1 MPTSD
6 RLLALVAPIVEA
18 AGVELVDLE
27 YGGGSLRVVVD
38 EPGGI
43 GTERLG
49 AVTVAV
55 SRALDEADP
64 LPGRYTLEVS
74 SPGVERPL
82 RTPDHFRR
90 AVGQRVTLRDTGTEG
105 SPSRRIVGVV
115 LAADDATVTVRA
127 DPERASEDPTEVQL
141 GYDRIDRA
149 RTLFEWGPAPKPGKG
164 SKPGSA
170 KRRSS
175 GAPTTRPTRG
185 ATT

>member
-6 RLLALVAPIVEA
+6 RLLALVAPIVSS

-49 AVTVAV
+49 AVTVAI
-55 SRALDEADP
+55 SRALDAADP

-82 RTPDHFRR
+82 RTPEHFRR
-90 AVGQRVTLRDTGTEG
+90 AVGQRVTLRDTGAEG

-115 LAADDATVTVRA
+115 VAADDEAVTVRA
-127 DPERASEDPTEVQL
+127 DPERPTEEPSDVRL
-141 GYDRIDRA
+141 HYDRIDRA
-149 RTLFEWGPAPKPGKG
+149 RSVFEWGPAPKPGKG
-164 SKPGSA
+164 SKPGAA
-170 KRRSS
+170 KRRPS
-175 GAPTTRPTRG
+175 GAPTTRATRG